1 MVRLNFTDTEAYG
14 NSSLGRDPLPNGKY
28 HVAITDVEVRES
40 GPAAKFPG
48 SEYWAI
54 EFTVQ
59 SGQYEGRKL
68 WTNATMVPH
77 ALYTIKGILEAI
89 GRETTGNELDVE
101 PDDLVN
107 EELIVRAIK
116 KGAREYTKADGTK
129 ATADESNE
137 VKSFYRVDDTKSGVK
152 SGAVSGGSLLP

>member
-14 NSSLGRDPLPNGKY
+14 NSSLGRDALPNGKY
-28 HVAITDVEVRES
+28 HVAITDVEVRQS
-40 GPAAKFPG
+40 GPAAKHPG

-54 EFTVQ
+54 EITVQ
-59 SGQYEGRKL
+59 SGDYQGRKL
-68 WTNATMVPH
+68 WTNATMLQH

-107 EELIVRAIK
+107 EELIVRVVK
-116 KGAREYTKADGTK
+116 KPAGQITKSDGSTQDV
-129 ATADESNE
+129 DERNE
-137 VKSFYRVDDTKSGVK
+137 VKGFYKLSDGV
-152 SGAVSGGSLLP
+152 GSGGPKK